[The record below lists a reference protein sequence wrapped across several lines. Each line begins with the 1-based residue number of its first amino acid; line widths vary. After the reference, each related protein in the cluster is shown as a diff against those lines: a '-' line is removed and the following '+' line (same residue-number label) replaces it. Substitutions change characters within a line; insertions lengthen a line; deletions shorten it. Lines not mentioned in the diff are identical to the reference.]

1 MITAFAC
8 ARVMGAAVADS
19 GIVKARNTDSGIVKA
34 WNTESGVGR
43 RCGVLFAL
51 VAFSL
56 SATPPPP

>member
-34 WNTESGVGR
+34 CNTDSGIGR
-43 RCGVLFAL
+43 ICGVLVAL
-51 VAFSL
+51 VALSL
-56 SATPPPP
+56 SATAPPP